1 MKVATGSERREEI
14 LAIAGR
20 LFAENG
26 YHGTS
31 IRLIA
36 DAAELQSATLY
47 SHFKN
52 KAAMFRELIDRYFD
66 ELLPALTAAA
76 GADQPAAERLEAMTR
91 CSIDVGR
98 RHRDAFV
105 ALSNDWRH
113 IRSADELADIVEQRD
128 LALASWTAV
137 LHDGV
142 TERSVHSEDVRN
154 GAALWILYAAIT
166 GMVDDRYDSVPGS
179 DHEPPTEALLR
190 VLGRGLWRA
199 GESRGNDERIADDV
213 SPRHR

>member
-14 LAIAGR
+14 LGIAGR
-20 LFAENG
+20 LFADRG

-66 ELLPALTAAA
+66 ELLPALSDAA
-76 GADQPAAERLEAMTR
+76 GTTASAAERLATLTR
-91 CSIDVGR
+91 RSIEIGR

-113 IRSADELADIVEQRD
+113 IRSSTELADIVERRD
-128 LALASWTAV
+128 QALKSWTSV
-137 LHDGV
+137 LQDGV
-142 TERSVHSEDVRN
+142 EEGMVRAEDVHH

-166 GMVDDRYDSVPGS
+166 GMVDDRYDSIPGS
-179 DHEPPTEALLR
+179 DRDPPTDTLLR
-190 VLGRGLWRA
+190 VLGRGLWGAAPASGDR
-199 GESRGNDERIADDV
+199 DD
-213 SPRHR
+213 RHE